1 MKPCFRNPGAGLL
14 SLMLFLS
21 PPAWSGALDKLFV
34 PKAQLWARW
43 SVQDAGS
50 TKSVDHGA
58 WDRFLSVYVKN
69 GRDGVARVAYG
80 RVSTKDREA
89 LADYVEDLSAV
100 PVSRISRAEQ
110 LAYWVN
116 LYNALTLKTVLDHYP
131 VKSIRDIDLSSGL
144 FGGGPWKA
152 KQVAV
157 EGRKVSLD
165 DIEHRILRP
174 IWKDPRIHYAVNC
187 ASVGCPNLQSQAFTA
202 RNAGGL
208 LDKAAR
214 DFVNHGRGVRIS
226 GGRLVLSSI
235 YSWFESDFA
244 ADGGVMAH
252 LKRYASPSLAAK
264 LEGFDA
270 ADDYAYDWRMN
281 DVR

>member
-21 PPAWSGALDKLFV
+21 LPAWSGALDKLFA
-34 PKAQLWARW
+34 PKAKLWARW
-43 SVQDAGS
+43 SAQDAGS

-80 RVSTKDREA
+80 RVSAKDREA

-100 PVSRISRAEQ
+100 SVSRISRAEQ

-187 ASVGCPNLQSQAFTA
+187 ASVGCPNLKSQAFTA
-202 RNAGGL
+202 RNAQGL

-214 DFVNHGRGVRIS
+214 DYVNHSRGVRIS

-270 ADDYAYDWRMN
+270 ADDYIYDWRLN